1 MHKQKK
7 DSQQLEEKLQN
18 QEVKFKEEKEVL
30 IKEIYAAKSEMDQ
43 QNRDIRKVS
52 MAERVEVEKL
62 RNKLDDRQ
70 KEHFAENIQMVKQV
84 AEEKLNRVK
93 AEQSEL
99 HSQAMAE
106 MKLKMKNLEAQKP
119 ISTRV
124 FEFLVNAGSSYF
136 GF

>member
-7 DSQQLEEKLQN
+7 DSQKLEEKLQN

>member
-106 MKLKMKNLEAQKP
+106 MKLKMKDLEAQKP